1 MLKKRIIPVLL
12 ISNDLL
18 VKTKKFN
25 SDRVIGNII
34 QSIKVFNKRESDEL
48 TIIDLDASRG
58 KGKIEIHFL
67 KEIIL
72 LKFVKKYYKED

>member
-25 SDRVIGNII
+25 SDRVIGNKSLSF
-34 QSIKVFNKRESDEL
+34 QREW
-48 TIIDLDASRG
+48 
-58 KGKIEIHFL
+58 
-67 KEIIL
+67 
-72 LKFVKKYYKED
+72 Y